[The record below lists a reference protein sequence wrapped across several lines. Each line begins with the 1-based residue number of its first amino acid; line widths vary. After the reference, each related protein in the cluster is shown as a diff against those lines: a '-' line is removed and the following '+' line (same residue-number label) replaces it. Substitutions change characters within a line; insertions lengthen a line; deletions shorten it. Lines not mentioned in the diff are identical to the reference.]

1 MSVSRP
7 RRPLVCSAVAAA
19 ALVAGGLTGS
29 AGAGASATLTVGVN
43 ARDYSFKLSR
53 HAVPAGA
60 TVHFVVRNRGASKH
74 RFVVNGKRTR
84 ALSRGATQ
92 TISVRFPRKGS
103 FRFLCTVGNH
113 ARRGMKGTFTVNAV
127 RPPAPQPPEEP
138 AVDVV
143 TAATLTSIGS
153 FASPVLVTAPPG
165 DDRLFVVE
173 QSGAVQVVR
182 GGQVLPRPFLD
193 LRERVMFSGESGL
206 LSIAFAPDYAE
217 SGLVYAFYNQRGGF
231 GDIRIA
237 EFRRDASDPDIVD
250 PSSER
255 VVLTIPKPADDHNG
269 GMLQFGPDGYLY
281 ASVGD
286 GDPGVLNPPGI
297 FAQRLDLLLG
307 AILRIDPRG
316 GDPYAVPPYNP
327 FVGSSDARPEI
338 WAYGLRNPWRFWID
352 HETGAMFIAD
362 VGITA
367 REEINVAAPGRSGQN
382 YGWPCF
388 EGTVRLE
395 SPPVTCQDPVP
406 PLLDFARS
414 DGVCAIIGG
423 VVAHDARIAALAGRY
438 LYGDLCTGRITV
450 VQIRNGEVVHSDVLD
465 VLVRGLSS
473 FGVDGSRRIYAT
485 AVGGEVFRLD
495 PRSAG

>member
-1 MSVSRP
+1 VPVGRP
-7 RRPLVCSAVAAA
+7 RRLVVCSALAGT
-19 ALVAGGLTGS
+19 ALVAGGTGS
-29 AGAGASATLTVGVN
+29 AGARAGAELTVRVD
-43 ARDYSFKLSR
+43 ARDFSFKLSR
-53 HAVPAGA
+53 RAVPAGS
-60 TVHFVVRNRGASKH
+60 TVRFAVRNRGTSRH

-84 ALSRGATQ
+84 ALSRGTSQ

-103 FRFLCTVGNH
+103 FRFLCTIGNH
-113 ARRGMKGTFTVNAV
+113 ARRGMNGTFTVNAAP
-127 RPPAPQPPEEP
+127 PPAPQPPPEEP
-138 AVDVV
+138 PVDVA

-153 FASPVLVTAPPG
+153 FVRPVLVTAPPG
-165 DDRLFVVE
+165 DDRIFVVE
-173 QSGAVQVVR
+173 QSGAVRVVR

-193 LRERVMFSGESGL
+193 LRERVKFSGESGL
-206 LSIAFAPDYAE
+206 LSIAFAPDYAQ

-237 EFRRDASDPDIVD
+237 EFRRDASDPDVLE

-255 VVLTIPKPADDHNG
+255 VLLTIPEPADDHNG

-307 AILRIDPRG
+307 TILRIDPRG
-316 GDPYAVPPYNP
+316 GDPYAIPPDNP
-327 FVGSSDARPEI
+327 FAGSSDARPEI

-362 VGITA
+362 VGSTA
-367 REEINVAAPGRSGQN
+367 REEINLAAAGRSGQN

-388 EGTVRLE
+388 EGTIQLE

-414 DGVCAIIGG
+414 DGVCAVIGG
-423 VVAHDARIAALAGRY
+423 LVARDARIAALAGRY
-438 LYGDLCTGRITV
+438 LYGDLCTGKITA
-450 VQIRNGEVVHSDVLD
+450 VQIRNGEVVRSDALD
-465 VLVRGLSS
+465 LLVRGLSS

-495 PRSAG
+495 PRPPG